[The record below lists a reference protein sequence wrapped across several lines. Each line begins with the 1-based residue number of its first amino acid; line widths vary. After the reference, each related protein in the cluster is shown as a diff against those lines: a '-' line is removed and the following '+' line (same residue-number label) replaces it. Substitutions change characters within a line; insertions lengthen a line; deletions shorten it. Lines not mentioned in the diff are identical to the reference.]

1 MWLELF
7 KARQVNTNPMFCD
20 SKALERTFM
29 SRISALRWLSS
40 FSPSRYNEFYL
51 DGASVESPR
60 SELKKL

>member
-7 KARQVNTNPMFCD
+7 RAKQINTNPMFCD

-29 SRISALRWLSS
+29 SRVNALRWLSS
-40 FSPSRYNEFYL
+40 FSTSRYNEFYI
-51 DGASVESPR
+51 DGERVEDPR